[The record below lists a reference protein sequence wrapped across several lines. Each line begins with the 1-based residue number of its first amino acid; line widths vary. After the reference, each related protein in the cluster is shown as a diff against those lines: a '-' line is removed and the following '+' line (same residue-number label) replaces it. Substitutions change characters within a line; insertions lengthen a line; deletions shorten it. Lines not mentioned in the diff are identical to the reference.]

1 MKKQLFAFTLAAA
14 LTVATAG
21 YGQSPFVPAPTAA
34 VKIGLIN
41 IQRAIIESNEG
52 RVAIERLQKQFAPRQ
67 TDLQTR
73 QAEIEKLQKQLR
85 EQEKTLSDE
94 ARASL
99 VRQIEA
105 KTKDFNRANEDATNE
120 AQQAEAQAVNEIG
133 QKMMKVL
140 DEYARK
146 YGYHVVFDVG
156 SPQSPVLWASA
167 SVDLTD
173 DVIKLYNSS
182 EPAAGAATSGAA
194 PPAARPAAKPATP
207 AAKPATPAAKP
218 AAEPAAKPATPPAAK
233 KPGQ

>member
-1 MKKQLFAFTLAAA
+1 MKKQFCAFTLAAA
-14 LTVATAG
+14 LTAATAG
-21 YGQSPFVPAPTAA
+21 YGQAPFVPAPAPA

-41 IQRAIIESNEG
+41 IQRAIVESNEG
-52 RVAIERLQKQFAPRQ
+52 RAAIERLQKQFAPRQ
-67 TDLQTR
+67 TDLQAR
-73 QAEIEKLQKQLR
+73 QNEIEKLRKQLA

-94 ARASL
+94 ARANL
-99 VRQIEA
+99 VRQIET
-105 KTKDFNRANEDATNE
+105 KTKDFNRANEDATND

-173 DVIKLYNSS
+173 DIIKLYNST

-194 PPAARPAAKPATP
+194 PAAKPAAKPAAPAAKPATP
-207 AAKPATPAAKP
+207 AAKPAS
-218 AAEPAAKPATPPAAK
+218 EPAAKPPTPPAAK

>member
-21 YGQSPFVPAPTAA
+21 YGQAPFVPAPTPA

-52 RVAIERLQKQFAPRQ
+52 RVAIERLQKQLAPRQ
-67 TDLQTR
+67 TDVQTR
-73 QAEIEKLQKQLR
+73 QAEVEKLQKQLR

-94 ARASL
+94 ARAGL

-105 KTKDFNRANEDATNE
+105 KTKDYNRAYEDATNE

-146 YGYHVVFDVG
+146 FGYHVVFDVG

-167 SVDLTD
+167 AVDLTD
-173 DVIKLYNSS
+173 DMIKLYNSS
-182 EPAAGAATSGAA
+182 APAAGPATSGAA
-194 PPAARPAAKPATP
+194 PAAKPAAKPAAP
-207 AAKPATPAAKP
+207 AAAPATPAAKP
-218 AAEPAAKPATPPAAK
+218 AAPPVTKPATPPAAK

>member
-21 YGQSPFVPAPTAA
+21 YGQAPFVPAPAAA

-94 ARASL
+94 ARAGL

-105 KTKDFNRANEDATNE
+105 KTKDFNRANEDATND

-167 SVDLTD
+167 AVDLTD
-173 DVIKLYNSS
+173 DMIKLYNSS
-182 EPAAGAATSGAA
+182 APAAGAATSGAA
-194 PPAARPAAKPATP
+194 PAAAPPVAK
-207 AAKPATPAAKP
+207 PAAKP
-218 AAEPAAKPATPPAAK
+218 AAPPAAKPTTPPAAK

>member
-21 YGQSPFVPAPTAA
+21 YGQAPFVPAPAPA

-73 QAEIEKLQKQLR
+73 QAEIEKLRKQLA

-99 VRQIEA
+99 VRQIET
-105 KTKDFNRANEDATNE
+105 KTKDFNRANEDATND

-140 DEYARK
+140 DEYARR

-173 DVIKLYNSS
+173 DIIKLYNST
-182 EPAAGAATSGAA
+182 EPTAGAATSGAA
-194 PPAARPAAKPATP
+194 PAAKPAAKPAAPAAKPATP
-207 AAKPATPAAKP
+207 AAKPAS
-218 AAEPAAKPATPPAAK
+218 EPAAKPATPPAAK

>member
-21 YGQSPFVPAPTAA
+21 YGQAPFVPAPAPA

-52 RVAIERLQKQFAPRQ
+52 RVAIERLQKQFAPKQ

-73 QAEIEKLQKQLR
+73 QAEIEKLRKQLA
-85 EQEKTLSDE
+85 EQEKTLSDD

-99 VRQIEA
+99 VRQIET
-105 KTKDFNRANEDATNE
+105 KTKDFNRANEDATND

-146 YGYHVVFDVG
+146 FGYHVVFDVG

-173 DVIKLYNSS
+173 DIIKLYNST

-194 PPAARPAAKPATP
+194 PAAKPAAKPAAPAAKPATP
-207 AAKPATPAAKP
+207 AAKPAS
-218 AAEPAAKPATPPAAK
+218 EPAAKPATPPAAK
-233 KPGQ
+233 KP

>member
-34 VKIGLIN
+34 VRIGLIN

-73 QAEIEKLQKQLR
+73 QAEIEKLQRQLR

-94 ARASL
+94 ARAGL

-105 KTKDFNRANEDATNE
+105 KTKDFNRANEDATND

-133 QKMMKVL
+133 QKMMRVL

-167 SVDLTD
+167 AVDLTD
-173 DVIKLYNSS
+173 DMIKLYNSVA
-182 EPAAGAATSGAA
+182 PAVGAATPGAA
-194 PPAARPAAKPATP
+194 PAAKPAAKP
-207 AAKPATPAAKP
+207 AAPAAAPATPAAKP
-218 AAEPAAKPATPPAAK
+218 AAPPATKPATPPAAK

>member
-14 LTVATAG
+14 LTVATAA
-21 YGQSPFVPAPTAA
+21 YGQAPFVPAPAPA

-94 ARASL
+94 ARAGL

-105 KTKDFNRANEDATNE
+105 KTKDFNRANEDATND

-173 DVIKLYNSS
+173 DMIKLYNSS
-182 EPAAGAATSGAA
+182 APAAGPATSGAA
-194 PPAARPAAKPATP
+194 PAAKPAAKPAAP
-207 AAKPATPAAKP
+207 AAAPATPAAKP
-218 AAEPAAKPATPPAAK
+218 AAPPAAK
-233 KPGQ
+233 KP

>member
-14 LTVATAG
+14 LTVATAA
-21 YGQSPFVPAPTAA
+21 YGQAPFVPAPAPA

-73 QAEIEKLQKQLR
+73 QAEIEKLRKQLA

-99 VRQIEA
+99 VRQIET
-105 KTKDFNRANEDATNE
+105 KTKDFNRANEDATND

-167 SVDLTD
+167 AVDLTD
-173 DVIKLYNSS
+173 DMIKLYNSS
-182 EPAAGAATSGAA
+182 APAAGPATSGAA
-194 PPAARPAAKPATP
+194 PAAKPAAKPAAP
-207 AAKPATPAAKP
+207 AAAPATPAAKP
-218 AAEPAAKPATPPAAK
+218 AAPPVTKPATPPAAK

>member
-21 YGQSPFVPAPTAA
+21 YGQAPFVPAPAPA

-73 QAEIEKLQKQLR
+73 QAEIEKLQRQLR

-94 ARASL
+94 ARAGL

-105 KTKDFNRANEDATNE
+105 KTKDFNRANEDATND

-167 SVDLTD
+167 AVDLTD
-173 DVIKLYNSS
+173 DMIKLYNSS
-182 EPAAGAATSGAA
+182 APAAGPATSGAA
-194 PPAARPAAKPATP
+194 PAAKPAAKPAAP
-207 AAKPATPAAKP
+207 AAAPATPAAKP
-218 AAEPAAKPATPPAAK
+218 AAPPVTKPATPPAAK